1 MNRIKTTAK
10 IAKISEL
17 INTDGEM
24 CQNPNR
30 LCNRARFALQMIY
43 GSCSRESPLQPLVS
57 VHPSVPVI
65 LNGCCAIFRK
75 PFLNNLTRTHEAART
90 HTYTFIHV

>member
-1 MNRIKTTAK
+1 MRMNHIETITE
-10 IAKISEL
+10 IAEVSAL

-75 PFLNNLTRTHEAART
+75 PFFKQFDPDT
-90 HTYTFIHV
+90 